1 MAKGDARLVREHV
14 QWLKSI
20 HVKGRYIGIV
30 FTRVGETILRRS
42 IEEMDEIVMY
52 LESKGVRMDWMG
64 YVISRCAE
72 LLAFSMEEVQTRVSF
87 YMDMGM
93 NEHDFGTMVYDCPKV
108 LGYFTLEEMKQKVC
122 NNVFFV
128 FFGY

>member
-1 MAKGDARLVREHV
+1 M
-14 QWLKSI
+14 
-20 HVKGRYIGIV
+20 
-30 FTRVGETILRRS
+30 RVGEIILKRS

-52 LESKGVRMDWMG
+52 LETKGVRRDWMG
-64 YVISRCAE
+64 YVISRCSE

-87 YMDMGM
+87 YTDMGI

-122 NNVFFV
+122 SYVIHSVGFV
-128 FFGY
+128 TKTDRESHLSRIRQWD